1 MAKLYK
7 IWEDI
12 AGKGTLTV
20 DEATAYKILSAT
32 MASINNKEPDGGVLS
47 SDTSQPTPVRASEDL
62 RYLKQEY
69 DYLTEVS
76 QGKITLRSLMKWE
89 EIESIVSDNYCT
101 VQDIESIWMK
111 IAGSKDSINWEDF
124 QLINKEIDEM
134 FDYIDENDDEDGEE
148 VEDELDEGDGIDE
161 DDEEEENANESGQ
174 VMEISDFQVWDP
186 NFDPRLLFD
195 KEFIDYLDDFYRKNA
210 DSEGLS
216 FKPFNEWKDVREMLD
231 AGSVDTSCL
240 KQLWAEAI
248 AERADESRSKL
259 KKISLD
265 TFYRL
270 NIRLDTTV
278 NEIQEALENLSDEDV
293 EQYYTN
299 EFESITKDSAGVLNF
314 KQLLQFND
322 VREMLDQNEIT
333 LQVHPQ
339 S

>member
-32 MASINNKEPDGGVLS
+32 MTSINNNKSDGSVTSDS
-47 SDTSQPTPVRASEDL
+47 SQQTPVIRASEDL

-69 DYLTEVS
+69 DYLMEIS
-76 QGKITLRSLMKWE
+76 KGKITLRSLMKWE
-89 EIESIVSDNYCT
+89 EIESIVSDNYCS

-111 IAGSKDSINWEDF
+111 IAGSKDEINWEDF

-134 FDYIDENDDEDGEE
+134 FDYIDENDDEN
-148 VEDELDEGDGIDE
+148 EDN
-161 DDEEEENANESGQ
+161 EEENETDQGDDDNDDANESGQ

-195 KEFIDYLDDFYRKNA
+195 KEFVDYLDDFYRKNA

-240 KQLWAEAI
+240 KQLWAEAV

-322 VREMLDQNEIT
+322 IREMLDQNEIT

>member
-1 MAKLYK
+1 
-7 IWEDI
+7 
-12 AGKGTLTV
+12 
-20 DEATAYKILSAT
+20 

-47 SDTSQPTPVRASEDL
+47 SGTSQPAPVRASEDL

-69 DYLTEVS
+69 DYLKEVS

-111 IAGSKDSINWEDF
+111 IAGSKDTINWEDF

-134 FDYIDENDDEDGEE
+134 FDYIDENDEDGEE
-148 VEDELDEGDGIDE
+148 VEDELDEGDGIEE

-195 KEFIDYLDDFYRKNA
+195 KEFIEYLDDFYRKNA

-248 AERADESRSKL
+248 AERANESRSKL